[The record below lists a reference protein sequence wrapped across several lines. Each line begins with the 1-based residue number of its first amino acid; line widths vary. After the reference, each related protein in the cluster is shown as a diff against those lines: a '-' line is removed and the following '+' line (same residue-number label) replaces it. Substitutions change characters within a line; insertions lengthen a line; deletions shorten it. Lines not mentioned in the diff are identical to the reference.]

1 MKERTFMHL
10 RRNLVATVTFVFI
23 FGALVTFSLG
33 AVAAQGMGSTATPGP
48 SGNIKQETLG
58 KEMSAVAPDKVLLLN
73 RRTFAPGADSGAHA
87 AAGPVG
93 LFVESGEGD
102 FTVVKGAALVTT
114 AGAKD
119 ATTLAAGKEVALKE
133 GDVVTYDAGVVH
145 EVYNEGNV
153 PAITLESRLNPA
165 S

>member
-1 MKERTFMHL
+1 MKEHLFTHL
-10 RRNLVATVTFVFI
+10 RRNLLATVTFVFI

-87 AAGPVG
+87 AAGPVV
-93 LFVESGEGD
+93 LFVESGEVD

-114 AGAKD
+114 AGAT
-119 ATTLAAGKEVALKE
+119 APTTLAAGKEASLKA

-145 EVYNEGNV
+145 DVYNAGSV
-153 PAITLESRLNPA
+153 PAVTLESRLNPA